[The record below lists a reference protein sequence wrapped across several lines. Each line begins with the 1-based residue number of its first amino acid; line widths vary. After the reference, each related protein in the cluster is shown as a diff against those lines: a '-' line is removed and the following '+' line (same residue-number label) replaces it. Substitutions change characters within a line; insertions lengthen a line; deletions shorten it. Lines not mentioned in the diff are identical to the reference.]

1 MKPQFMQLEEWQ
13 VQRGPS
19 EETGLD
25 CERELINLAG
35 QKKKERD
42 TENNICRR
50 LGEHLA
56 I

>member
-25 CERELINLAG
+25 CERELISLAG
-35 QKKKERD
+35 QKKKRETQKTTYAGD
-42 TENNICRR
+42 WENI
-50 LGEHLA
+50 
-56 I
+56 